1 MLLPSLPCT
10 WRHYDVIISDMTSL
24 LLRHAVWFLYESYSL
39 NIFISILLDA
49 VNGTPTHLIGQPIK
63 IEPTSP
69 AVFLQAISTWYYPA
83 FLTTWPVLK
92 TAESSVTPLWRHRP
106 LTHPKNRIIS
116 NCKAHNQLQLKK
128 LNNKIL
134 QNSKFIQKFY
144 SGDHSKL
151 KTDDASY
158 SDVGDLKLVT
168 IFGCWWWISMLV
180 KSFEC
185 WRPTIM

>member
-1 MLLPSLPCT
+1 MLLPSLPCP

-134 QNSKFIQKFY
+134 QNSKLNSYKN

-151 KTDDASY
+151 NTDDAGVC
-158 SDVGDLKLVT
+158 DVGD
-168 IFGCWWWISMLV
+168 
-180 KSFEC
+180 
-185 WRPTIM
+185 